1 MNRNEKPIL
10 TNYAVY
16 TSTRGKHKEW
26 FRIRVN
32 GVKSRYYIN
41 RNGQIKTSTDTI
53 IEPYLLNGYYAY
65 SLNIQNSDGTFKNFL
80 TTRHRLLACVFIPVD
95 RKYLN
100 QGYRQENLTVNHKD
114 GNKLNDSLDN
124 LEWATPSEN
133 TLHAINTGLSNVS
146 LGENSHLA
154 TIDEATAIKIC
165 EMIEAGWSNKEITD
179 KLRVSKDIVKHIRY
193 GETWKQLSTKYNFP
207 KDNQSNSYSD
217 EQIHE
222 ICRLLSTGKFNTTQI
237 EEMTGINSKYIGTI
251 RDGKYR
257 TNISSQYT
265 FPKSEAYR
273 QHKFSPDEIHAVCKM
288 LEEGKSVRYIIE
300 KTNLSESYIR
310 AIKRKRTQ
318 IEISSQYNF

>member
-1 MNRNEKPIL
+1 MKIEYKERPIL
-10 TNYAVY
+10 SNYVVT
-16 TSTRGKHKEW
+16 TSTYKKSKEW
-26 FRIRVN
+26 KKLIVN
-32 GVKSRYYIN
+32 GAKTRYYVN
-41 RNGQIKTSTDTI
+41 IKGEVKTESGFLLQPAI
-53 IEPYLLNGYYAY
+53 LNGYLRY
-65 SLNIQNSDGTFKNFL
+65 SLLVNGEQVSLSK
-80 TTRHRLLACVFIPVD
+80 HRLIASIFIPIPKIL
-95 RKYLN
+95 RNMGYL
-100 QGYRQENLTVNHKD
+100 QECLEVNHKD
-114 GNKLNDSLDN
+114 GNKTNNDISN

-165 EMIEAGWSNKEITD
+165 EMIEAGWSNKEIAD
-179 KLRVSKDIVKHIRY
+179 KLRVSKDVVKHIRY
-193 GETWKQLSTKYNFP
+193 GESWKQLSVKYNFP
-207 KDNQSNSYSD
+207 KDNQPNSYSD

-273 QHKFSPDEIHAVCKM
+273 QHKFSPDEIHGVCKM
-288 LEEGKSVRYIIE
+288 LEEGKSVRYIID

-318 IEISSQYNF
+318 TEISSQYNF